1 VESSLAGILVT
12 LLTTAAFFLVLYWV
26 VRLAV
31 RGALVDVRAMEV
43 RGDIPRGDGSTGGP
57 GAGGPGA

>member
-1 VESSLAGILVT
+1 MESSLAGVLVT
-12 LLTTAAFFLVLYWV
+12 LLTTAAFFVVLYWV

-43 RGDIPRGDGSTGGP
+43 RGDVPRGDGTTGGP
-57 GAGGPGA
+57 GPGAAGS